1 MKVTNST
8 GIDLDVAALQVTVK
22 AGESLDVDEVTAAAL
37 IRQGWKASSVKR
49 TTQSEQA
56 TEAETK
62 KD

>member
-8 GIDLDVAALQVTVK
+8 GIDLDVAALQQTVK
-22 AGESLDVDEVTAAAL
+22 AGDSLDVDDATAAAL
-37 IRQGWKASSVKR
+37 IRQGWKAQSVKR
-49 TTQSEQA
+49 TTQPEQA